1 MTKKRQIL
9 WAIMFGSALAVTGC
23 GDSTSSGSGGTG
35 GGTVKG
41 SCETICESPCRL
53 FGLVDP
59 ASPTCLTDCT
69 DVGYDDCVSETAA
82 LVGCVERVQGGD
94 CTVDPNVPCEAE
106 GDAWNAC
113 N

>member
-1 MTKKRQIL
+1 MHQRQIL

-35 GGTVKG
+35 GGTAKG

-106 GDAWNAC
+106 GDAWSAC

>member
-9 WAIMFGSALAVTGC
+9 WAMMFGSVLAVTGC

-82 LVGCVERVQGGD
+82 LVGCAERVQGGD